1 MEHNLFEELQAKKQ
15 QLVAFATKAVEYGWI
30 PPTKEEST
38 NKGIISLEEIKEK
51 IEKDTLTIGVIG
63 QMKCGKSTF
72 LNSFVFKDDV
82 LPAATT
88 PMTATLSVITYG
100 EKEHIVAE
108 FYTTD
113 EWAEQKMQA
122 LREESETTD
131 TLDASKIKAA
141 KELVSKAN
149 KLGTS
154 LDSYLGKT
162 KEDSFDQL
170 IEYVGAEGKYV
181 SITKSVTIYY
191 PNECLKGVEV
201 VDTPG
206 FNDPIVSR
214 EERTKTF
221 LAKAD
226 VVIMML
232 YAGRPFDATDRD
244 IIFKNVRQCGIGK
257 VLVGINKYDIP
268 YCSETNPEDEDQIK
282 DYVKQEIKKA
292 CRECN
297 DNTLVEILNDIEPIT
312 LSAEMALLSE
322 LPMSKITS
330 SDSFEFAWKRHCS
343 NFGISTQTEMYK
355 WSHIDQFIK
364 AVQNMI
370 DTEKGKILFK
380 KPINAI
386 LAAGEKLKTDND
398 DALSLLSNKISLL
411 LAPDSDLE
419 EKEEKLLKAK
429 KRISKKIDSLEED
442 IDVEIRNLVR
452 KGRYELEDIVD
463 ASCHRMLNI
472 VQNEW
477 GQFKS
482 FDSISPRLDTE
493 LQALKTRKLKRATE
507 NISKDCENKIKRSI
521 KEFFSDTEDILLK
534 YLPDF
539 DNRDFTSSTQKQINM
554 EMEKS
559 DLFSFTN
566 EDDEEITWGN
576 IIGSICESLLNGS
589 TFGIWGKT
597 MNFFTHNSTVTEV
610 SNTINSI
617 SGEFD
622 PEPYLNQAFKSK
634 DKIIEYVRNRF
645 INKLIEPLQ
654 EQLTSVRSKINN
666 KEQELHNA
674 KEECKVLEETKKDI
688 AKQIEDIQALQT
700 ELS

>member
-1 MEHNLFEELQAKKQ
+1 
-15 QLVAFATKAVEYGWI
+15 
-30 PPTKEEST
+30 
-38 NKGIISLEEIKEK
+38 
-51 IEKDTLTIGVIG
+51 
-63 QMKCGKSTF
+63 MKCGKSTF

-88 PMTATLSVITYG
+88 PMTAALSVITYG

-108 FYTTD
+108 FYTAD

-122 LREESETTD
+122 LREENEATD

-191 PNECLKGVEV
+191 PNEYLKGVEV

-206 FNDPIVSR
+206 FNDPIISR
-214 EERTKTF
+214 EERTKAF

-268 YCSETNPEDEDQIK
+268 YCSETNPEDENQIK

-330 SDSFEFAWKRHCS
+330 SDSFDFAWKRHCS

-355 WSHIDQFIK
+355 WSHINEFTK

-419 EKEEKLLKAK
+419 EKEEKLLKVK

-452 KGRYELEDIVD
+452 KGRNELEDIVD
-463 ASCHRMLNI
+463 ASCHRMLNM

-493 LQALKTRKLKRATE
+493 LQTLKTRKLKRATE

-534 YLPDF
+534 HLPDF
-539 DNRDFTSSTQKQINM
+539 DNRDFTGSTQRKINM
-554 EMEKS
+554 EMETS

-597 MNFFTHNSTVTEV
+597 MNFFTHNSMVTEV

-622 PEPYLNQAFKSK
+622 PEPYLNQAFRSK
-634 DKIIEYVRNRF
+634 DKVIEYVRNRF
-645 INKLIEPLQ
+645 INELIEPLQ

-674 KEECKVLEETKKDI
+674 KEECKVLEERKRDI